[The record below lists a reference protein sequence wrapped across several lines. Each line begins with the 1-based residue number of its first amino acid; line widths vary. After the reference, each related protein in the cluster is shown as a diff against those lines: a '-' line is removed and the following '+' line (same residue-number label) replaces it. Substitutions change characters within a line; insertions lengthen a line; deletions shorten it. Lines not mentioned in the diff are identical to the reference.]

1 MNDQATRLRG
11 LMETRTTPNDPPA
24 VAFADQG
31 TAKIVAVTSGKGGVG
46 KSTVALNL
54 AVALRRLDQRVCLID
69 ANSGLANID
78 LLCGLNGYWNL
89 MHVASGARRLS
100 DVLME
105 GPLGVQV
112 LSGAGDVVGQSTATS
127 ELRTLETD
135 FDFLVIDT
143 GSGLHAVARSL
154 VTAAD
159 IGLVLTT
166 PEPTAIADAYATVK
180 SFQGSAPRRT
190 LAVVNQASNAGQA
203 NNILDR
209 LRQTSRTFI
218 NADIINGGSIPL
230 DSAMPKSVL
239 QRVPLL
245 LSDSR
250 CPAAEAIA
258 RLAQRVRAVADSLS
272 SQGGYFQRI
281 NAKSLPAAA

>member
-1 MNDQATRLRG
+1 
-11 LMETRTTPNDPPA
+11 MESRDNSSAAPSTPLDARN
-24 VAFADQG
+24 
-31 TAKIVAVTSGKGGVG
+31 TAKVVAVTSGKGGVG
-46 KSTVALNL
+46 KSTIALNL
-54 AVALRRLDQRVCLID
+54 AVALRRLEQRVCLID
-69 ANSGLANID
+69 ANPGLANID

-89 MHVASGARRLS
+89 SHVASGARRLS

-112 LSGAGDVVGQSTATS
+112 LSGAGDVVGQSTAIS

-135 FDFLVIDT
+135 FDYLVVDT
-143 GSGLHAVARSL
+143 GSGLHSVARSL

-180 SFQGSAPRRT
+180 SFHGSAPRRT
-190 LAVVNQASNAGQA
+190 LAVVNQAPTAGQA

-218 NADIINGGSIPL
+218 NADVINGGSIPL
-230 DSAMPKSVL
+230 DSAMQKSVL

-245 LSDSR
+245 LADPR
-250 CPAAEAIA
+250 CPAAEAIV
-258 RLAQRVRAVADSLS
+258 RLALRVHAVAESLP
-272 SQGGYFQRI
+272 SQAGYFERLSQTPTR
-281 NAKSLPAAA
+281 AAA